1 MEAIG
6 AVAHATGQL
15 EEMNPE
21 PCEAKSGRKM
31 TTVQGKTGDRDTCS
45 SAGKSDSHQPLRGGT
60 SPGDSLELQQ
70 LTDLGCSSQKDVTQP
85 SPGYNKEKEKSQ
97 RMPNHQNDVR
107 EHVAVVA
114 AEV

>member
-15 EEMNPE
+15 EELNPQ
-21 PCEAKSGRKM
+21 PHEAKSGRKM
-31 TTVQGKTGDRDTCS
+31 STVQCKTGDRDTFS

-70 LTDLGCSSQKDVTQP
+70 LSDQGCSSQKDVTQP
-85 SPGYNKEKEKSQ
+85 SPGYEEKEKSQ
-97 RMPNHQNDVR
+97 RMPKHQNDVR
-107 EHVAVVA
+107 EHVSVVA